1 MVPDD
6 DSLLIYAPVA
16 LHRGA
21 DGAFRLEDQACNGL
35 RLWAANFARVI
46 ALMPESPAP
55 PPPSWVPLARV
66 GEALARI
73 EVIPLPEAWRPLPFL
88 RALPG
93 ARRTIRAAIGRARF
107 LSFAIGGLFGDWGA
121 VACAEAHRMG
131 RPHAVWTDRVESA
144 VTRALA
150 ADPAVRWRTRL
161 RARLTAGPMAALE
174 RRTIRRATV
183 GLFHGAETFAAYA
196 PFARAAEV
204 VHDVHI
210 ARADHIA
217 PDALAAKQAA
227 AAAADGP
234 LEIVYA
240 GRAEAMKGATDWVE
254 VLIRLAAA
262 GVAFRARWLGTG
274 SLLPAMRA
282 RLAAAGLAERVTLP
296 GHTAD
301 RGAVFAALRAAHLL
315 LFCHRTPESPR
326 VLIEALVSGTPILGY
341 DGAFAREITAR
352 HGGGV
357 LVPLG
362 DVAGLA
368 AAVAA
373 LAADRARLADLIG
386 RAAAD
391 GAPFEDAAVF
401 RHRSDLI
408 RRHLG
413 G

>member
-21 DGAFRLEDQACNGL
+21 GGGWMMEDQACNGL

-55 PPPSWVPLARV
+55 PPPSWVPLERTGA
-66 GEALARI
+66 ALARI
-73 EVIPLPEAWRPLPFL
+73 EILPLPEAWRPGRFL
-88 RALPG
+88 RALPAG
-93 ARRTIRAAIGRARF
+93 RRTIRAAIGRARY

-131 RPHAVWTDRVESA
+131 RRHAVWTDRVESA

-150 ADPAVRWRTRL
+150 ADPSVPARTRL

-174 RRTIRRATV
+174 RRTIARATV

-196 PFARAAEV
+196 PFARAAEI

-217 PDALAAKQAA
+217 PAALAAKQAA
-227 AAAADGP
+227 AAAGP
-234 LEIVYA
+234 LEIVYV
-240 GRAEAMKGATDWVE
+240 GRAEAMKGALDWIG
-254 VLIRLAAA
+254 VLGRLAAA
-262 GVAFRARWLGTG
+262 GVAFRARWIGGG
-274 SLLPAMRA
+274 SLLPQMRA
-282 RLAAAGLAERVTLP
+282 GAAAAGLADRVAFP
-296 GHTAD
+296 GYTAD
-301 RGAVFAALRAAHLL
+301 RAAVFEALRAAHLL
-315 LFCHRTPESPR
+315 LFCHKTPESPR
-326 VLIEALVSGTPILGY
+326 VLIEALVSGTPIAGY
-341 DGAFAREITAR
+341 DGAFAREITAGR
-352 HGGGV
+352 GGGV
-357 LVPLG
+357 LVPPG
-362 DVAGLA
+362 DAEGLA

-401 RHRSDLI
+401 RHRSALI
-408 RRHLG
+408 RRYLG